1 MISLIS
7 GGQYAVFILLLIALL
22 LSLSFHEYGHA
33 IVAKFEGDN
42 TAQVAGR
49 LTINPIKH
57 LDPSGLI
64 MVILIGIGYAKPVP
78 VDPHQFRSS
87 FSYLK
92 VALAGPGM
100 NLLLAIVSWNLF
112 LMLKDQG
119 IENDG
124 MDLFFILFAQI
135 NLLLTTFNLIP
146 LGPLDGHY
154 VLPYF
159 LPKKLSYQYRV
170 LNERYGLW
178 TLLIFLVLTYSL
190 LPLEQYMGSYTLWL
204 LDKISFFER

>member
-1 MISLIS
+1 M
-7 GGQYAVFILLLIALL
+7 

-42 TAQVAGR
+42 TAQQLGR
-49 LTINPIKH
+49 LTINPVKH
-57 LDPSGLI
+57 IDPSGLI

-78 VDPHQFRSS
+78 VDPRQFRST

-100 NLLLAIVSWNLF
+100 NLLLAIVSWNFF
-112 LMLKDQG
+112 LLLKGQG

-135 NLLLTTFNLIP
+135 NLLLMTFNLYSFGTARWA
-146 LGPLDGHY
+146 LRSAL
-154 VLPYF
+154 
-159 LPKKLSYQYRV
+159 LSSEETLYQYRV
-170 LNERYGLW
+170 LNERYGLGSANPVGSD
-178 TLLIFLVLTYSL
+178 LFAAAGAVHGKLHDSYSRRSAGCEKEEL
-190 LPLEQYMGSYTLWL
+190 CY
-204 LDKISFFER
+204 

>member
-7 GGQYAVFILLLIALL
+7 GGQYAVFLLLLMALL

-42 TAQVAGR
+42 TAQQLGR
-49 LTINPIKH
+49 LTINPVKH
-57 LDPSGLI
+57 IDPSGLI

-78 VDPHQFRSS
+78 VDPRQFRST

-100 NLLLAIVSWNLF
+100 NLLLAILSWNFF
-112 LMLKDQG
+112 LILKGQG

-124 MDLFFILFAQI
+124 TDLFFILFAQI
-135 NLLLTTFNLIP
+135 NLLLMTFNLIP

-154 VLPYF
+154 ILPYF
-159 LPKKLSYQYRV
+159 LPRKLSYHYRV
-170 LNERYGLW
+170 LNDRYGLW
-178 TLLIFLVLTYSL
+178 ALLILLVLTYSL

-204 LDKISFFER
+204 IEAISWV

>member
-7 GGQYAVFILLLIALL
+7 GGQYAVFLLLLMALL

-42 TAQVAGR
+42 TAQQLGR
-49 LTINPIKH
+49 LTINPVKH
-57 LDPSGLI
+57 IDPSGLI

-78 VDPHQFRSS
+78 VDPRQFRST

-100 NLLLAIVSWNLF
+100 NLLLAILTWNFF
-112 LMLKDQG
+112 LILKGQG

-135 NLLLTTFNLIP
+135 NLLLMTFNLIP

-159 LPKKLSYQYRV
+159 LPRKLSYQYRV

-178 TLLIFLVLTYSL
+178 ALLILLILTYSL
-190 LPLEQYMGSYTLWL
+190 LPLEQYMGSYTMWL
-204 LDKISFFER
+204 LKAISWL

>member
-7 GGQYAVFILLLIALL
+7 GGQYAVFILLLVALL

-33 IVAKFEGDN
+33 IVARFEGDN
-42 TAQVAGR
+42 TAQQLGR

-57 LDPSGLI
+57 IDPSGLI

-78 VDPHQFRSS
+78 VDPRQFRST

-100 NLLLAIVSWNLF
+100 NLLLAIVGWNFF
-112 LMLKDQG
+112 LILKNQG

-135 NLLLTTFNLIP
+135 NLLLMTFNLIP

-159 LPKKLSYQYRV
+159 LPRKFSYQYRV

-178 TLLIFLVLTYSL
+178 VLLILLVLTYSL
-190 LPLEQYMGSYTLWL
+190 LPLEQYMGSYTMWVLEA
-204 LDKISFFER
+204 ISWV

>member
-7 GGQYAVFILLLIALL
+7 GGQYAVFLLLLVALL

-42 TAQVAGR
+42 TAQQLGR
-49 LTINPIKH
+49 LTINPVKH
-57 LDPSGLI
+57 IDPSGLI

-78 VDPHQFRSS
+78 VDPRQFRST

-100 NLLLAIVSWNLF
+100 NLLLAIVSWNFF
-112 LMLKDQG
+112 LLLKGQG

-135 NLLLTTFNLIP
+135 NLLLMTFNLIP

-159 LPKKLSYQYRV
+159 LPRKLSYQYRG

-178 TLLIFLVLTYSL
+178 ALLILLVLTYSL
-190 LPLEQYMGSYTLWL
+190 LPLEQYMGSYTMWL
-204 LDKISFFER
+204 LEAISWV

>member
-7 GGQYAVFILLLIALL
+7 GGQYAVFFLLLVALL

-33 IVAKFEGDN
+33 IIAKFEGDN
-42 TAQVAGR
+42 TAQQLGR
-49 LTINPIKH
+49 LTINPVKH
-57 LDPSGLI
+57 IDPSGLI

-78 VDPHQFRSS
+78 VDPRQFRST

-100 NLLLAIVSWNLF
+100 NLLLAVVSWNFF
-112 LMLKDQG
+112 LLLRGQG

-124 MDLFFILFAQI
+124 MDLFFILFGQI
-135 NLLLTTFNLIP
+135 NLLLMTFNLIP

-154 VLPYF
+154 VLSYF
-159 LPKKLSYQYRV
+159 LPRKLSYQYRV

-178 TLLIFLVLTYSL
+178 ALLILLVLTYSL
-190 LPLEQYMGSYTLWL
+190 LPLEQYMGNYTMWL
-204 LDKISFFER
+204 LEAISWV

>member
-7 GGQYAVFILLLIALL
+7 GGQYAVFILLLVALL

-42 TAQVAGR
+42 TAQQLGR

-57 LDPSGLI
+57 IDPSGLI

-78 VDPHQFRSS
+78 VDPRQFRST

-112 LMLKDQG
+112 LVLKGQG
-119 IENDG
+119 LDNDG

-135 NLLLTTFNLIP
+135 NLLLMTFNLIP

-159 LPKKLSYQYRV
+159 LPRKLSYQYRA

-178 TLLIFLVLTYSL
+178 ALLILLVLTYSL
-190 LPLEQYMGSYTLWL
+190 LPLEQYMGSYTIWL
-204 LDKISFFER
+204 LEAISWV

>member
-7 GGQYAVFILLLIALL
+7 GGQYAVFLLLLVALL

-42 TAQVAGR
+42 TAQQLGR
-49 LTINPIKH
+49 LTINPAKH
-57 LDPSGLI
+57 IDPSGLF

-78 VDPHQFRSS
+78 VDPRQFRST

-100 NLLLAIVSWNLF
+100 NLLLAIVSWNFF
-112 LMLKDQG
+112 LLLRGQG

-124 MDLFFILFAQI
+124 MDLFFVLFAQI
-135 NLLLTTFNLIP
+135 NLLLMTFNLIP

-159 LPKKLSYQYRV
+159 LPRKLSYQYRV
-170 LNERYGLW
+170 LNERYGIW
-178 TLLIFLVLTYSL
+178 ALLILLVLTYSL

-204 LDKISFFER
+204 IEAISWV

>member
-1 MISLIS
+1 
-7 GGQYAVFILLLIALL
+7 
-22 LSLSFHEYGHA
+22 
-33 IVAKFEGDN
+33 
-42 TAQVAGR
+42 
-49 LTINPIKH
+49 
-57 LDPSGLI
+57 

-78 VDPHQFRSS
+78 VDPRQFRST

-100 NLLLAIVSWNLF
+100 NLLLAIVSWNFF
-112 LMLKDQG
+112 LLLKDQG

-135 NLLLTTFNLIP
+135 NLLLMTFNLIP

-159 LPKKLSYQYRV
+159 LPRKLSYQYRV

-178 TLLIFLVLTYSL
+178 ALLILLVLTYSL
-190 LPLEQYMGSYTLWL
+190 LPLEQYMGSYTMWL
-204 LDKISFFER
+204 LEAISWV

>member
-7 GGQYAVFILLLIALL
+7 GGQYAVFFLLLVALL

-33 IVAKFEGDN
+33 IIAKFEGDN
-42 TAQVAGR
+42 TAQQLGR
-49 LTINPIKH
+49 LTINPVKH
-57 LDPSGLI
+57 VDPSGLI

-78 VDPHQFRSS
+78 VDPRQFRST

-100 NLLLAIVSWNLF
+100 NLLLAIVSWNFF
-112 LMLKDQG
+112 LLLKSHG

-135 NLLLTTFNLIP
+135 NLLLMTFNLIP

-159 LPKKLSYQYRV
+159 LPRKLSYQYRV

-178 TLLIFLVLTYSL
+178 ALLILLVMTYSL
-190 LPLEQYMGSYTLWL
+190 LPLEHYIGSYTMWL
-204 LDKISFFER
+204 LEAISWV

>member
-7 GGQYAVFILLLIALL
+7 GGQYAVFLLLLVALL

-42 TAQVAGR
+42 TAQQLGR
-49 LTINPIKH
+49 LTINPVKH
-57 LDPSGLI
+57 IDPSGLI

-78 VDPHQFRSS
+78 VDPRQFRST

-100 NLLLAIVSWNLF
+100 NLLLAIVSWNFF
-112 LMLKDQG
+112 LLLKGQG

-135 NLLLTTFNLIP
+135 NLLLMTFNLIP

-159 LPKKLSYQYRV
+159 LPRKLSYQYRV
-170 LNERYGLW
+170 LN
-178 TLLIFLVLTYSL
+178 
-190 LPLEQYMGSYTLWL
+190 
-204 LDKISFFER
+204 

>member
-1 MISLIS
+1 M
-7 GGQYAVFILLLIALL
+7 
-22 LSLSFHEYGHA
+22 
-33 IVAKFEGDN
+33 
-42 TAQVAGR
+42 
-49 LTINPIKH
+49 
-57 LDPSGLI
+57 I
-64 MVILIGIGYAKPVP
+64 MVIFIGIGYAKPVP
-78 VDPHQFRSS
+78 VDPRQFRST

-100 NLLLAIVSWNLF
+100 NLLLAIVSWNFF
-112 LMLKDQG
+112 LLLKGQG

-135 NLLLTTFNLIP
+135 NLLLMTFNLIP

-159 LPKKLSYQYRV
+159 LPRKLSYQYRV

-178 TLLIFLVLTYSL
+178 ALLILLVLTYSL
-190 LPLEQYMGSYTLWL
+190 LPLDQYMGSYTIWL
-204 LDKISFFER
+204 LEAISCV

>member
-7 GGQYAVFILLLIALL
+7 GGQYAVFFLLLVALL

-33 IVAKFEGDN
+33 IIAKFEGDN
-42 TAQVAGR
+42 TAQQLGR
-49 LTINPIKH
+49 LTINPVKH
-57 LDPSGLI
+57 IDPSGLI

-78 VDPHQFRSS
+78 VDPRQFRST

-100 NLLLAIVSWNLF
+100 NLLLAIVSWNFF
-112 LMLKDQG
+112 LLLKGQG
-119 IENDG
+119 VENDG

-135 NLLLTTFNLIP
+135 NLLLMTFNLIP

-159 LPKKLSYQYRV
+159 LPRKLSYQYR
-170 LNERYGLW
+170 LLHARYGLW
-178 TLLIFLVLTYSL
+178 ALLILLVLTYSL
-190 LPLEQYMGSYTLWL
+190 LPLEQYMGSYTMWL
-204 LDKISFFER
+204 LEAISWV

>member
-7 GGQYAVFILLLIALL
+7 GGQYAVFFLLLMALL

-42 TAQVAGR
+42 TAQQLGR

-57 LDPSGLI
+57 IDPSGLI

-78 VDPHQFRSS
+78 VDPRQFRST

-100 NLLLAIVSWNLF
+100 NLLLAIVSWNFF
-112 LMLKDQG
+112 LLLKGQG

-135 NLLLTTFNLIP
+135 NLLLMTFNLIP

-159 LPKKLSYQYRV
+159 LPRKLSYQYRV

-178 TLLIFLVLTYSL
+178 ALLILLVLTYSL
-190 LPLEQYMGSYTLWL
+190 LPLEHYMGSYTMWL
-204 LDKISFFER
+204 LEAISWV

>member
-7 GGQYAVFILLLIALL
+7 GGQYAVFFLLLVALL

-42 TAQVAGR
+42 TAQQLGR

-57 LDPSGLI
+57 IDPSGLI

-78 VDPHQFRSS
+78 VDPRQFRST

-100 NLLLAIVSWNLF
+100 NLLLAIVSWNFF
-112 LMLKDQG
+112 LLLKGQG

-135 NLLLTTFNLIP
+135 NLLLMTFNLIP

-159 LPKKLSYQYRV
+159 LPRKLSYQYRV
-170 LNERYGLW
+170 LNEQYGLW
-178 TLLIFLVLTYSL
+178 ALLILLVLTYSL
-190 LPLEQYMGSYTLWL
+190 MPLEQYMGSYTMWL
-204 LDKISFFER
+204 LETISWV

>member
-7 GGQYAVFILLLIALL
+7 GGQYAVFFLLLVALL

-33 IVAKFEGDN
+33 IIAKFEGDN
-42 TAQVAGR
+42 TAQQLGR
-49 LTINPIKH
+49 LTINPVKH
-57 LDPSGLI
+57 IDPSGLI

-78 VDPHQFRSS
+78 VDPRQFRST

-100 NLLLAIVSWNLF
+100 NLLLAVVSWNFF
-112 LMLKDQG
+112 LLLRGQG

-135 NLLLTTFNLIP
+135 NLLLMTFNLIP

-159 LPKKLSYQYRV
+159 LPRKLSYQYRV

-178 TLLIFLVLTYSL
+178 ALLILLVLTYSL
-190 LPLEQYMGSYTLWL
+190 LPLEQYLGNYTMWL
-204 LDKISFFER
+204 LEAISWV